1 MKQKHQTILLLVLI
15 ASIISTS
22 LHYTDNAIFVDRYP
36 EPQWFTTSGV
46 FITWGIMTLI
56 GIVGYWLYT
65 QQKFWA
71 SYLFLSVYSFTG
83 LSSPAHYFYGA
94 MSVFSLKMHALI
106 WSDALTSL
114 LVLVFV
120 VWSALLSKD
129 WQKIDTS
136 MT

>member
-46 FITWGIMTLI
+46 FITWGIMTLV